1 MKRNVIIKLFI
12 DIAMLVLYIL
22 LMFAKGLGGFFHET
36 VGIGIGIVFV
46 IHILMNISMTKGL
59 LKSLK
64 GGKFSKKLLL
74 FSDIALTICMPIVIV
89 TGILIAKELFV
100 VKTGISWTLLF
111 DLHNV
116 LSFVCL
122 GIMAL
127 HILLHAK
134 YLVGVFKKIP
144 SSFSGA
150 EMRSAALR
158 FVTGAAA
165 AAFIYSFLA
174 FYKNVFADQSA
185 PKIHSLGSASKPVPT
200 ASKPVSTASKAAAG
214 ESSASNPTAIDEDD
228 SATDDIE
235 SEQSIT
241 SAEETLSTPPTLEEY
256 LSGLRCTGC
265 GRACFLLN
273 PRCGKGQAQAS
284 RAAEEYNRL
293 YIG

>member
-200 ASKPVSTASKAAAG
+200 ASNAAAG